1 MIILIP
7 AEFALIASLSVAG
20 AISAVAIDKFSR
32 AREIER
38 NERPQH
44 PKLPSVAR
52 AELISLMFEKSIT
65 SEAITRVYEAAQ
77 QDRIDRLERD
87 RLLLKYKQQLDSLNQ
102 RITHLRPVADY
113 SDLSDFRNKL
123 ARLLEDKISLLDQR
137 LLEIS
142 KSGIL
147 ADADPKVEKIFKETT
162 KMKAAAVEHK
172 PFKEEEKSIEQ
183 LQNEIMEALQRLEQV
198 EIDKE

>member
-1 MIILIP
+1 MIILIS
-7 AEFALIASLSVAG
+7 AEFAIIAGLSVAG
-20 AISAVAIDKFSR
+20 AISAVVIDRFSQAR
-32 AREIER
+32 ATER
-38 NERPQH
+38 IERPQH
-44 PKLPSVAR
+44 PKSSSAAR
-52 AELISLMFEKSIT
+52 AELVSVMFEKSIT

-77 QDRIDRLERD
+77 QGRIDRLERD

-102 RITHLRPVADY
+102 RIAHLRPVADY

-142 KSGIL
+142 KSVIV
-147 ADADPKVEKIFKETT
+147 ADVDPKIQKIFTETT

-183 LQNEIMEALQRLEQV
+183 LQDEIIEALQRLEQV

>member
-7 AEFALIASLSVAG
+7 AEFALIVGFSVAG
-20 AISAVAIDKFSR
+20 AISAVVIDKFSQAR
-32 AREIER
+32 AIER
-38 NERPQH
+38 VERPQH
-44 PKLPSVAR
+44 PKSSSAAG
-52 AELISLMFEKSIT
+52 AELVSLMFEKSIT

-77 QDRIDRLERD
+77 DGRIDRLERD
-87 RLLLKYKQQLDSLNQ
+87 RLLLKYKQQLDSLNG
-102 RITHLRPVADY
+102 RIAHLRPVADY

-142 KSGIL
+142 KSGMV
-147 ADADPKVEKIFKETT
+147 ADVDLKVQKIFTETT
-162 KMKAAAVEHK
+162 KMKAASVEHK
-172 PFKEEEKSIEQ
+172 QFKEEEKSVEQ
-183 LQNEIMEALQRLEQV
+183 LQDEIVDALQRLEQV